1 MQYINARPAW
11 KPCAKNAR
19 TPIFRAAKHLRTRF
33 KSPGNRGI
41 VGRNS
46 PILPEAAMRIDGIC
60 LPKFI
65 FVLVVCLQA
74 FCPLAIPTGQPVA
87 LGAQQRQA
95 ARSFSLAERA
105 HWSFQPVHRP
115 AVPRL
120 L

>member
-1 MQYINARPAW
+1 
-11 KPCAKNAR
+11 
-19 TPIFRAAKHLRTRF
+19 
-33 KSPGNRGI
+33 

-87 LGAQQRQA
+87 LGAEQRQA